1 MAGRPPREEQ
11 VAVMTLRIPHP
22 LLERVNRCK
31 ALVELQ
37 EGANLS
43 RTEVL
48 WRIIEDGC
56 RVLEGQL
63 PVPVGTPEVISGIS
77 VPPDAPETSGRPLE
91 GQHGSQVGATART
104 HPRTSRRPLP
114 AHIIRIAEERAEFQY
129 SRLSLNEF
137 AQHLFDTGIYRA
149 TAKDGTEQPV
159 NRGTL
164 QKWLK
169 RAQTE
174 GML

>member
-1 MAGRPPREEQ
+1 MAGRPRREEE
-11 VAVMTLRIPHP
+11 VAVMTLRISHP

-56 RVLEGQL
+56 RVLEGQIAL
-63 PVPVGTPEVISGIS
+63 PSGSPDVMSGIS
-77 VPPDAPETSGRPLE
+77 VPPDTPETPGMPLE
-91 GQHGSQVGATART
+91 GQHGSQVEATARMR
-104 HPRTSRRPLP
+104 PRGTRRPLA
-114 AHIIRIAEERAEFQY
+114 AHITRIAEERAKFQY
-129 SRLSLNEF
+129 SRLTLDDF
-137 AQHLFDTGIYRA
+137 AQHLFDAGIYRT
-149 TAKDGTEQPV
+149 TAKDDTEQPV

-169 RAQTE
+169 RAEQA
-174 GML
+174 GLL

>member
-1 MAGRPPREEQ
+1 MAGRPRREEE

-56 RVLEGQL
+56 QVLEGQL
-63 PVPVGTPEVISGIS
+63 PMPTGSPEVVSGIS
-77 VPPDAPETSGRPLE
+77 VPPDPPETSGRPIE
-91 GQHGSQVGATART
+91 GQHVSQVWATART
-104 HPRTSRRPLP
+104 RPGTSQRSLP
-114 AHIIRIAEERAEFQY
+114 AHITRIAEERAKFQY
-129 SRLSLNEF
+129 SRLTLDDF
-137 AQHLFDTGIYRA
+137 AQHLFDTGIYRT

-159 NRGTL
+159 NRGTI

-169 RAQTE
+169 RAQAE
-174 GML
+174 GLL

>member
-1 MAGRPPREEQ
+1 MAGRPRREEE

-56 RVLEGQL
+56 QVLEGQL
-63 PVPVGTPEVISGIS
+63 ARPGEILEVVSEIS
-77 VPPDAPETSGRPLE
+77 VPPNTPETPGRPLE
-91 GQHGSQVGATART
+91 GQQVAQVGAPARMR
-104 HPRTSRRPLP
+104 PRGTQRPLP
-114 AHIIRIAEERAEFQY
+114 PHITRIVEERAKFQY
-129 SRLSLNEF
+129 SRLTLDDF
-137 AQHLFDTGIYRA
+137 ARHLFDTGIYKTRA
-149 TAKDGTEQPV
+149 NDGTEQPV

-169 RAQTE
+169 RAEQG

>member
-1 MAGRPPREEQ
+1 
-11 VAVMTLRIPHP
+11 MTLRIPHP

-48 WRIIEDGC
+48 WQIIEEGC
-56 RVLEGQL
+56 RVLEGQVARPDEAPDVVSEIPL
-63 PVPVGTPEVISGIS
+63 SL
-77 VPPDAPETSGRPLE
+77 DAPETSGRPLE

-104 HPRTSRRPLP
+104 RPGGSRRPRRALP
-114 AHIIRIAEERAEFQY
+114 AHIARIAEERAKFQY
-129 SRLSLNEF
+129 SRLTLDDF
-137 AQHLFDTGIYRA
+137 AKHLFDTGSYRT

-169 RAQTE
+169 RAEQA
-174 GML
+174 GLL